1 MPAKETHQKLN
12 EHKDRYRKILSNKRS
27 KIIPNTSLR
36 PSLAELTTVAE
47 KIANEGGDKNSS
59 PMLMTT
65 IDSDGIK
72 SVTSAAGNI
81 VH

>member
-1 MPAKETHQKLN
+1 MPAKDSHQKLN

-47 KIANEGGDKNSS
+47 KMAKEDGDKNSS

>member
-27 KIIPNTSLR
+27 KIIPNTSIR

-47 KIANEGGDKNSS
+47 KMAKEDGGKDSS
-59 PMLMTT
+59 PILMTT

-81 VH
+81 AH

>member
-1 MPAKETHQKLN
+1 MSAKETHQKLN
-12 EHKDRYRKILSNKRS
+12 DHKDRYRKILSNKRP

-47 KIANEGGDKNSS
+47 KMANEDSDKNSS
-59 PMLMTT
+59 PMFMTT

-81 VH
+81 AH

>member
-1 MPAKETHQKLN
+1 MPAKEIHQKLN

-47 KIANEGGDKNSS
+47 KMAKEEGDKNSS

-81 VH
+81 AH

>member
-12 EHKDRYRKILSNKRS
+12 EHKDHNKKILGNKRS

-47 KIANEGGDKNSS
+47 KMAKEEGDKNSS

-81 VH
+81 EH

>member
-47 KIANEGGDKNSS
+47 KMAKEDGDKTSS

-81 VH
+81 AH